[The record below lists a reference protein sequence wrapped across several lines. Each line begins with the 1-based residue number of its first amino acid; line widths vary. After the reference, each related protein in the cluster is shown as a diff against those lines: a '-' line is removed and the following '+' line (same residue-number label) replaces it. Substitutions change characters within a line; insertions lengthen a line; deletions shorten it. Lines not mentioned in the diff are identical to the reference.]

1 MTKYI
6 LKRIGISLI
15 VLLGITVI
23 DFLIM
28 TLAGNPIEIMSGGP
42 KVNQAALA
50 QRAANM
56 GLDRPPDIQY
66 LY

>member
-28 TLAGNPIEIMSGGP
+28 TLAGNPIEIMSGGLTV
-42 KVNQAALA
+42 VN
-50 QRAANM
+50 
-56 GLDRPPDIQY
+56 
-66 LY
+66 